1 MGLQEL
7 WILLAGIQV
16 GMAVGTCPRDMP
28 QGVPHVPPAPPQTGR
43 RVQCGDGPSCHHSRH
58 QFQNRDHVLWMSCG
72 SRNGVVLL
80 LQGQNVSATN
90 ASSGGFSVLVCA
102 GNPLCLRDTQKRT
115 RHLQDV
121 SQRSRGVSPGY
132 SCPPPAPQTPGQ
144 PPAQTPLI
152 QLPLHVS
159 PSLPPIPH
167 PIPNQHRVRDGSWV

>member
-1 MGLQEL
+1 MQPWVCRSCGSSLQESR
-7 WILLAGIQV
+7 WGWQWGHAP
-16 GMAVGTCPRDMP
+16 GTCPRECHTCH
-28 QGVPHVPPAPPQTGR
+28 QLLLKLAGGFS
-43 RVQCGDGPSCHHSRH
+43 GDGPSCHHSRH
-58 QFQNRDHVLWMSCG
+58 QSQNRDHVLWL

-90 ASSGGFSVLVCA
+90 PRSGGLSVLVCA

-121 SQRSRGVSPGY
+121 SQRSRGVSPGC

-144 PPAQTPLI
+144 SPAQPLLI

-167 PIPNQHRVRDGSWV
+167 PIPNQHGVRDGSWV